1 MKKVRHRVTP
11 HSYTWLRYT
20 ELLYFFIFTVFIS
33 VYIRNKSAFALS
45 GIITMLFIGLIFIM
59 SARYLKLY
67 EARKISRLINQHIVE
82 NDLCQI
88 EYENTKLKYI
98 FYPDVH
104 WWIDKNENL
113 LHIKFGLTGNK
124 INLRGLEQGLSDR
137 LRKPCFRSQ
146 ETYGYIIYSFQA
158 KQFERLKLDNTM
170 KLNNSQI
177 SMSKEIKI
185 DNSLSWNYHRDPG
198 FCIVGTSGSG
208 KTTLTKYFLAQLTA
222 CEKSPDRARNRIFYI
237 DIKRDDDMEL
247 FCKKNNMI
255 HYVYEKDDILKTI
268 SEFQIEF
275 EKRQSP
281 LDNKITV
288 DQETSLFLICDEI
301 ILLKLLLSK
310 KEYDQI
316 MNAISSI
323 IVGGR
328 SKNMYIGLIS
338 QAAHAEFFG
347 NSGYR
352 ENLSLKIALGFLS
365 SSEYGMLFGQ
375 EFSDVKNLNGE
386 IGSGLVQLKNST
398 RPREF
403 IAQYIKQDDDL

>member
-20 ELLYFFIFTVFIS
+20 ELLYFFIFTIFIS

-45 GIITMLFIGLIFIM
+45 GIITMLFIGVIFIM
-59 SARYLKLY
+59 VARYCKLY
-67 EARKISRLINQHIVE
+67 EAGKFSRLINQHIIE

-113 LHIKFGLTGNK
+113 LHIKFGLAGNK

-146 ETYGYIIYSFQA
+146 ETYGYITYSFQA

-170 KLNNSQI
+170 KLNDSQI
-177 SMSKEIKI
+177 SKSKEIKI

-208 KTTLTKYFLAQLTA
+208 KTTLTKYFLVQLTA

-247 FCKKNNMI
+247 FCKKNNII

-310 KEYDQI
+310 KEYD
-316 MNAISSI
+316 
-323 IVGGR
+323 
-328 SKNMYIGLIS
+328 
-338 QAAHAEFFG
+338 
-347 NSGYR
+347 
-352 ENLSLKIALGFLS
+352 
-365 SSEYGMLFGQ
+365 
-375 EFSDVKNLNGE
+375 
-386 IGSGLVQLKNST
+386 
-398 RPREF
+398 
-403 IAQYIKQDDDL
+403 